1 MLSHGI
7 EKLARHCS
15 ISERC
20 AMCSRESD
28 LAILIHGSSCAQAL
42 RNVDKSAGLPSK
54 SPKGCWDLV
63 NIVTAKIHKH
73 SETMKPGTKKQSKEK
88 LETVKFSQGTSQT
101 RTASGRKIFCQQA
114 KRFGGSLGI
123 AHHESLHRFQSSFC
137 SQCTEQLLKY
147 S

>member
-1 MLSHGI
+1 MGMLSHGI

-73 SETMKPGTKKQSKEK
+73 SETMKPGTKNKAKKNLRQSSSVRAPLK
-88 LETVKFSQGTSQT
+88 LVLRVVEKFS
-101 RTASGRKIFCQQA
+101 ASRQKDLEA
-114 KRFGGSLGI
+114 HWGSLTM
-123 AHHESLHRFQSSFC
+123 SLCIGFNPVSAVNVPSSF
-137 SQCTEQLLKY
+137 
-147 S
+147 